1 MMSLNPNSGFE
12 HLPSFSV
19 ELPSC
24 CMPPWCSLHF
34 LKQAIALSHSMSPV
48 PLISHSCSVLFHFP
62 LIFPCP
68 HPFST
73 FSTHFS
79 PNFPCPRS
87 MVSPKRRNSRV
98 TDMPLHL
105 VFGLELNGA
114 QELRPKK
121 LALLYLSFSARSS
134 APSLV
139 GDFPHSPRSEH
150 QFYTTTV
157 SETHRNTTCI
167 PFAICLWEHCKCTPL
182 APRTMISR
190 NIPIR

>member
-24 CMPPWCSLHF
+24 SMPPWCSLHF

-87 MVSPKRRNSRV
+87 MVFPQTTELQGHRHAIA
-98 TDMPLHL
+98 P
-105 VFGLELNGA
+105 GLRPGA
-114 QELRPKK
+114 QRCARVEAQEAGASLSQ
-121 LALLYLSFSARSS
+121 LLSS
-134 APSLV
+134 KQRAIAGRGFPSLTEKWTSV
-139 GDFPHSPRSEH
+139 LHH
-150 QFYTTTV
+150 YCL
-157 SETHRNTTCI
+157 RNT
-167 PFAICLWEHCKCTPL
+167 
-182 APRTMISR
+182 
-190 NIPIR
+190 